1 MVLARATG
9 AAARGLVGGEE
20 LLLLAGGAAREW
32 LRGALRG
39 RSSRRE
45 GSKGVESVS
54 GAERPERSLR
64 ILPGLAHLR
73 AAARGK
79 RSTSRFQRCETSC
92 LDCGRFSSRG
102 IHFIVPNS
110 ENDCPDHWEMRSIFS
125 KTERA
130 AKSLRERRMRSAA
143 SGGRLAAEREGARS
157 GRMAFLAR

>member
-1 MVLARATG
+1 M
-9 AAARGLVGGEE
+9 
-20 LLLLAGGAAREW
+20 
-32 LRGALRG
+32 ALRFHFASWLSASVAGPRGG
-39 RSSRRE
+39 RGRRGWSLSR
-45 GSKGVESVS
+45 

-79 RSTSRFQRCETSC
+79 RSTSRFQRWETSC

-102 IHFIVPNS
+102 IHLIVPNS

-125 KTERA
+125 KIERA

-143 SGGRLAAEREGARS
+143 SCGRLAEEREGARS
-157 GRMAFLAR
+157 GRMAFLARKACVVFSRRMGEVSP

>member
-1 MVLARATG
+1 MP
-9 AAARGLVGGEE
+9 
-20 LLLLAGGAAREW
+20 
-32 LRGALRG
+32 
-39 RSSRRE
+39 
-45 GSKGVESVS
+45 KGN
-54 GAERPERSLR
+54 
-64 ILPGLAHLR
+64 
-73 AAARGK
+73 

-92 LDCGRFSSRG
+92 LDWGRFSSRG

-157 GRMAFLAR
+157 GRMAFLARKACAVFSRRMGVAVEVAVGGVVGLGGVGGGGGAGVDAEAPQGHQGAFSTCGREVARSDPGMSHRAP

>member
-1 MVLARATG
+1 M
-9 AAARGLVGGEE
+9 
-20 LLLLAGGAAREW
+20 
-32 LRGALRG
+32 
-39 RSSRRE
+39 
-45 GSKGVESVS
+45 ESVS

-79 RSTSRFQRCETSC
+79 RSTSRFQRWETSC

-110 ENDCPDHWEMRSIFS
+110 EKDCPDHWEMRSIFS

-130 AKSLRERRMRSAA
+130 AKSLRVLRMMSAA
-143 SGGRLAAEREGARS
+143 SLGRFAAEREGARS
-157 GRMAFLAR
+157 GRMAFLARKACAVFSRRMGEVSP